1 MSQHP
6 EGQWNQWGQP
16 QGYPGQP
23 QQDQQGQQQWN
34 PGGYNTGGYPQ
45 QPQNTGAYP
54 PQPQNTGAYPQ
65 QPDATGA
72 YPHSG
77 AYPQQPHNTGAYDP
91 GAYAQPTHAPQSPH
105 APQENTFAPSSYGGF
120 GAFDGGSGQQ
130 KTKSKKP
137 LIIAAAVV
145 AVLAI
150 GGVGAWALG
159 AFSGDVL
166 DAGSVRDGV
175 TKVLRDS
182 YGENDV
188 KDVSCPDG
196 QPIETGHEFSC
207 TVRIDGKQKTVP
219 LRVLNTKPEFEVGAP
234 K

>member
-23 QQDQQGQQQWN
+23 QQDPQGWN
-34 PGGYNTGGYPQ
+34 PGEQGAQATGAYGTGGYPQ
-45 QPQNTGAYP
+45 QPQHTGAYDP
-54 PQPQNTGAYPQ
+54 AAYGQQ
-65 QPDATGA
+65 QPGYNT
-72 YPHSG
+72 G

-175 TKVLRDS
+175 TKVLRES

-207 TVRIDGKQKTVP
+207 TMRIDGKQKAVP
-219 LRVLNTKPEFEVGAP
+219 LRVLNTKPEFAVGAP